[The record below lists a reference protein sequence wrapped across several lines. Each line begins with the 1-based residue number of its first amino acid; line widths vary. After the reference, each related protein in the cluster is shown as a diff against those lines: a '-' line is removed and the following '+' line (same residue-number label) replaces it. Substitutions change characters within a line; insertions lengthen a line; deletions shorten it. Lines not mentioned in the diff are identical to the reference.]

1 MNLQPINPYQIIKQ
15 LTEENE
21 ALVAKNEALEAE
33 NEALKAEVAEYA
45 VMANGSDGQVAE

>member
-21 ALVAKNEALEAE
+21 ALRAE

-45 VMANGSDGQVAE
+45 VMETSSDGQGAE

>member
-21 ALVAKNEALEAE
+21 ALRAE
-33 NEALKAEVAEYA
+33 NEALKAEVAERDTLA
-45 VMANGSDGQVAE
+45 ESSDG

>member
-21 ALVAKNEALEAE
+21 ALRAE
-33 NEALKAEVAEYA
+33 NEALRAEVAEHV
-45 VMANGSDGQVAE
+45 VMERADNEQNAE

>member
-1 MNLQPINPYQIIKQ
+1 MNFQPINPYQIIKQ

-21 ALVAKNEALEAE
+21 ALRAE

-45 VMANGSDGQVAE
+45 VMETNSNGQGTE

>member
-21 ALVAKNEALEAE
+21 ALRAE

-45 VMANGSDGQVAE
+45 VVATSSDGQSTE

>member
-21 ALVAKNEALEAE
+21 VLRAE

-45 VMANGSDGQVAE
+45 VMETASDGQNAE

>member
-21 ALVAKNEALEAE
+21 ALKAE

-45 VMANGSDGQVAE
+45 VMATSSDGQGTE

>member
-21 ALVAKNEALEAE
+21 RLKEE

-45 VMANGSDGQVAE
+45 VMETSSD

>member
-21 ALVAKNEALEAE
+21 ALRAE

-45 VMANGSDGQVAE
+45 VMETSSDGQVTE